1 MDVAD
6 RVILEALP
14 CGLVASDL
22 GQAIDAVP
30 LQAAMQA
37 RPAQMREG
45 GLQSVQAVVPR
56 PQCVPPERDDDGL
69 VLGREYGRPRLLRSH
84 RGVGRGCALAPLL
97 DRGRAHAVAP
107 GQRPHAFLCVTG
119 SRDGLPPSCGRLR
132 EEPGPWRVPRSTV
145 VNRTTAP
152 RNQTPRQPGSRR
164 AARLHR
170 VDNHRCRGRVPNVR
184 KMAGRQGR
192 VLAHCGG
199 NRGAI
204 GQAEGDNCRCCTY
217 WTSAFGL
224 IHSRQP
230 RCQAARATANVR
242 SRAFLSPYSPNFN
255 APEKVVSS

>member
-1 MDVAD
+1 MDAVGHGVDQVAQELRGLHLAGASNETDRSELAGAIDGHEQAKLTFAGGDLRQVDVDVAD

-45 GLQSVQAVVPR
+45 GLQSVQAVVPW

-69 VLGREYGRPRLLRSH
+69 VLGREYGRPRLLQSH
-84 RGVGRGCALAPLL
+84 RRVGRGCALAPLL

-119 SRDGLPPSCGRLR
+119 SRDGLPPSCGRFR

-145 VNRTTAP
+145 VNRTTTP
-152 RNQTPRQPGSRR
+152 RNRTP
-164 AARLHR
+164 
-170 VDNHRCRGRVPNVR
+170 
-184 KMAGRQGR
+184 
-192 VLAHCGG
+192 
-199 NRGAI
+199 
-204 GQAEGDNCRCCTY
+204 
-217 WTSAFGL
+217 
-224 IHSRQP
+224 
-230 RCQAARATANVR
+230 
-242 SRAFLSPYSPNFN
+242 
-255 APEKVVSS
+255 